1 MGRGKLISSHPFPPV
16 TFSPA
21 VFPRKLRVS
30 ALVVFCPPRRRMGDG
45 TAPHRR
51 DNFII
56 GSALFSSLVELR
68 TSPRHHRYGQLSLSL
83 LSLSLVFIG
92 GSLFSSAHRSWR
104 LLIDVATFSCLSLS
118 CTSRNVS
125 RPKFWRANAVA
136 NMSPTP
142 PLAARCLKWRGPQEG
157 GSLAFS
163 SLVGDVHEV
172 SNRFA

>member
-30 ALVVFCPPRRRMGDG
+30 ALVVSCPPRRRMGDG

-51 DNFII
+51 DNSSSTRHSSLHWWNCGRHQGII
-56 GSALFSSLVELR
+56 GTDNSLFSR
-68 TSPRHHRYGQLSLSL
+68 TLF
-83 LSLSLVFIG
+83 FIG

-125 RPKFWRANAVA
+125 RPKFCRANAVA
-136 NMSPTP
+136 NMSPTL

-163 SLVGDVHEV
+163 SLVGDVHEG

>member
-68 TSPRHHRYGQLSLSL
+68 TSPNCRHHRYGQLSLSL
-83 LSLSLVFIG
+83 FFIG